1 MADSSQDQS
10 WRNDSYRQNVRAR
23 IEDAVQ
29 QAGNPTNKS
38 VVELENHIFQKANTR
53 EEYLEY
59 VARVM
64 LHVRDMNPKKAAQKG
79 LQPGQAMPSGAG
91 GPGGQDPMLALKTL
105 AGPGTGQNQPQVTQL
120 GIQVLG
126 GAGSGQGQ
134 PQLAM
139 SQPGLAGSS
148 APNVVANSIPQQG
161 LNPMVVTPS
170 GRWPLGN
177 LMTSQQQNQRPLLN
191 PNMQLHLQKL
201 RQQQQQQ
208 QAQSAQVSSQGS
220 TGSQSA
226 VPSPANQ
233 HPSSVASSQMVASP
247 AGYTPSPSSQIVPS
261 PVSSMIGRTPG
272 TVGVASPGSALNTP
286 ANLGSNASPA
296 SRTSQDDQAYL
307 EKLKQLSKYRE
318 PLRRMIA
325 RIDKDE
331 NRKKE
336 LSKLKNLLDIL
347 SDSNK
352 RCPMETLLKCEH
364 VLEKLELKE
373 QANEASAQPQP
384 SLTKP
389 QEQNIFQPLLDALS
403 HHIKLPLF
411 SHTLQR
417 TFGPAVSILAGPTTS
432 LYCTDRFPSPPPKKK
447 KMEEEGTDILQGEIA
462 RLDQRF
468 KVQLDPVQHSGS
480 RTVHLICQL
489 DDKNLPCV
497 PPIMITVP
505 ETYPDTPP
513 LCNAHKPE
521 YESTPFLQTIQKN
534 LTLRLSNMSE
544 KFSVTSLLDM
554 WEMSVRQACSPR
566 TAVAV

>member
-79 LQPGQAMPSGAG
+79 LQPGQAMPTGAG

-105 AGPGTGQNQPQVTQL
+105 AGPGSGPNQPQVTQL

-126 GAGSGQGQ
+126 GAGSGQSQ

-139 SQPGLAGSS
+139 SQPGLVGSS

-208 QAQSAQVSSQGS
+208 QAQSAQAHQQSPSTTQYPTQMSQQSGPTQFQGHSPAPVSVSSQGS

-261 PVSSMIGRTPG
+261 PVGSMIGRTPG

-296 SRTSQDDQAYL
+296 SRTPQDDQAYL

-347 SDSNK
+347 SDPNK

-373 QANEASAQPQP
+373 QA
-384 SLTKP
+384 LK
-389 QEQNIFQPLLDALS
+389 
-403 HHIKLPLF
+403 
-411 SHTLQR
+411 
-417 TFGPAVSILAGPTTS
+417 
-432 LYCTDRFPSPPPKKK
+432 FPSPPLKKK
-447 KMEEEGTDILQGEIA
+447 KVEEEGTDILQGEIA

-534 LTLRLSNMSE
+534 LTLRLNKMAE

-566 TAVAV
+566 PAVAV